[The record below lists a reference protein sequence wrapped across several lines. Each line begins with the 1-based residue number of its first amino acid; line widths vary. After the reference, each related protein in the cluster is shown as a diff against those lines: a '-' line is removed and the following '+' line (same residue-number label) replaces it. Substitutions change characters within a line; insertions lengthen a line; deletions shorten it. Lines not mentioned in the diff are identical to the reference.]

1 MLLQIVSAFIATA
14 AFSIL
19 FFLPKKYIIHSGMTG
34 SFGWFIYLI
43 GLELFDDKVLSTVA
57 ATMLVALVSH
67 VLARL
72 YKTPVTM
79 FLIPGV
85 IPFVPGAGMYQIV
98 TGIVEGDV
106 EHTANYFFETLQIAG
121 AIALGI
127 FIIDTLFRRRGKGQN
142 YHCNVMDE
150 VTQPSDPIENDHFL

>member
-1 MLLQIVSAFIATA
+1 MLLQIISAFIATA

-19 FFLPKKYIIHSGMTG
+19 FYLPRKYIIHSGMTG
-34 SFGWFIYLI
+34 SFGWLIYLI
-43 GLELFDDKVLSTVA
+43 GLELLDDKVLSTLA
-57 ATMLVALVSH
+57 ATILVALTSH
-67 VLARL
+67 ILARI

-98 TGIVEGDV
+98 TGMVEGNV
-106 EHTANYFFETLQIAG
+106 ERTSNYFFETLQIAG

-127 FIIDTLFRRRGKGQN
+127 FIIDTFFRRTGKGQN
-142 YHCNVMDE
+142 YNCDATE
-150 VTQPSDPIENDHFL
+150 VKPDGKE

>member
-1 MLLQIVSAFIATA
+1 MLIQGISAFFATA

-19 FFLPKKYIIHSGMTG
+19 FYLPKKYLIHSGATG
-34 SFGWFIYLI
+34 SLGWFIYLI
-43 GLELFDDKVLSTVA
+43 SLKLLSDKIL
-57 ATMLVALVSH
+57 ATLTATLVVALISH
-67 VLARL
+67 ILARV

-98 TGIVEGDV
+98 RSIVDGN
-106 EHTANYFFETLQIAG
+106 TASTIYYFFETLQIAG

-127 FIIDTLFRRRGKGQN
+127 FIIDTFFRRRVK
-142 YHCNVMDE
+142 
-150 VTQPSDPIENDHFL
+150 S